1 MVGWRHEWRD
11 GRNDGWMVGYEKKMN
26 GWMNEKKHGWIDTS
40 GWRKKWIHRCIERR
54 MDEWVDK

>member
-1 MVGWRHEWRD
+1 MVGWR
-11 GRNDGWMVGYEKKMN
+11 DGWIREKMN